1 MQMNGN
7 KQRIDILIM
16 LLIFILAGA
25 FSQVARQAGCI
36 ESVVNLSLTALPSSF
51 ILAGL
56 FIASCIVS
64 LSIGTSCG
72 TIAALVPIATG
83 IAQQTNA
90 ETAMMVAI
98 VVGGSLFGDNLS
110 FISDTTIMATKTQGC
125 QLADKFKQ
133 NIRIALPAAIITL
146 VLYTVTG
153 SGIESTGA
161 SHSINYVNTLPYLL
175 IFVLA
180 LAGINVIHVLLIG
193 LAYTSVSAWVQGV
206 LSPAQIWDAM
216 WVGTGGMHD
225 LIVVTI
231 IAAVIIDYLQRRGV
245 IEWLTTHMGRYI
257 STRRGAELSIS
268 ASVVA
273 ADILTANNTIAI
285 LAIGPVARS
294 LSYRYG
300 IDPRRTASL
309 LDTMSCFAQG
319 LLPWGAQL
327 LIAAGLA
334 GINPIDIIPH
344 LYYTF
349 ILGAITVASIFATF
363 PRK

>member
-90 ETAMMVAI
+90 DTAMMVAI

-146 VLYTVTG
+146 VL
-153 SGIESTGA
+153 
-161 SHSINYVNTLPYLL
+161 
-175 IFVLA
+175 
-180 LAGINVIHVLLIG
+180 
-193 LAYTSVSAWVQGV
+193 
-206 LSPAQIWDAM
+206 
-216 WVGTGGMHD
+216 
-225 LIVVTI
+225 
-231 IAAVIIDYLQRRGV
+231 
-245 IEWLTTHMGRYI
+245 
-257 STRRGAELSIS
+257 
-268 ASVVA
+268 
-273 ADILTANNTIAI
+273 
-285 LAIGPVARS
+285 
-294 LSYRYG
+294 
-300 IDPRRTASL
+300 
-309 LDTMSCFAQG
+309 
-319 LLPWGAQL
+319 
-327 LIAAGLA
+327 
-334 GINPIDIIPH
+334 
-344 LYYTF
+344 
-349 ILGAITVASIFATF
+349 
-363 PRK
+363 